1 MSTKPARPAPQKP
14 NDALKDRLS
23 KVSEITITV
32 TGRKSGRAISIPVW
46 FVLEGDKLYLLPV
59 SGSDTQWYKNV
70 LKNSS
75 IQVDAGGEQAEL
87 RVVPVTDP
95 KQVASVAEKFRA
107 KYGPSDVKKYYSKF
121 DVAVIADLQ

>member
-1 MSTKPARPAPQKP
+1 MTAKPARPAQQKP
-14 NDALKDRLS
+14 NDALKDHLS
-23 KVSEITITV
+23 RSREITISV
-32 TGRKSGRAISIPVW
+32 TGRKSGRTISIPVW

-70 LKNSS
+70 LKKPS
-75 IQVDAGGEQAEL
+75 IQIDAGGEKAEL
-87 RVVPVTDP
+87 RVVSVTDP

-121 DVAVIADLQ
+121 DVAVLADLQ